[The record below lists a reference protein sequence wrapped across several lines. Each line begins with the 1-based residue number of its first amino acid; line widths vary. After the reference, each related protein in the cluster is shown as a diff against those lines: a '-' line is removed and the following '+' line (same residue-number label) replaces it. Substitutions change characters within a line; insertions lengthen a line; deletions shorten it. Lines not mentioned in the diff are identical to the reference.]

1 MAKFEDMNI
10 KQLSNKAVEL
20 EGQIDSVN
28 VELDSAVSL
37 LNKVCS
43 VADFDTEL
51 AQLSKEELESL
62 GLEVPLAVINC
73 SHKVHKLEDEVKKYE
88 GMLCAV
94 NYYIDQK
101 TNSDG

>member
-1 MAKFEDMNI
+1 MVKFEDMNK

-20 EGQIDSVN
+20 ESQIDSVN
-28 VELDSAVSL
+28 IDLDSAVSL

-43 VADFDTEL
+43 VADFDNEL

-73 SHKVHKLEDEVKKYE
+73 AHKVHKLEEQVKKYE